1 MSHSGKHAGLFT
13 SKSQVKFFAKN
24 VSKRVMQYK
33 LVYQYHVYQMLPAI
47 CQILVDKLHAKRKC
61 VQGMRE
67 GKGYVIMQEIVKSQ
81 IR

>member
-1 MSHSGKHAGLFT
+1 
-13 SKSQVKFFAKN
+13 
-24 VSKRVMQYK
+24 MQYK